1 MENGWFFKMSLAEPG
16 DLDGLM
22 DEDAYREYIA

>member
-1 MENGWFFKMSLAEPG
+1 MNNWLFKVKLTAPS

-22 DEDAYREYIA
+22 DEDQYNAMID